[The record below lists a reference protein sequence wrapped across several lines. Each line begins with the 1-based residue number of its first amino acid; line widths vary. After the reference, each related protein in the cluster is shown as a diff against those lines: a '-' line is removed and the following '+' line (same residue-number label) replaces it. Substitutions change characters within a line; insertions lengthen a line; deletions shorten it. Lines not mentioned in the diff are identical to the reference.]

1 MTLLEG
7 KLSTSFTVN
16 TAAKQPNI
24 LPVGEGKGTVRGGGG
39 GGVSC
44 AERQEIFMVTTIAQT
59 YSDRKTSG
67 QFHGYKLF

>member
-7 KLSTSFTVN
+7 KLSTRFTVN

-24 LPVGEGKGTVRGGGG
+24 LPVGEGKGRVRGG